1 MEYKKAW
8 YERNKERL
16 KQEYREKNPVK
27 EKIVKYLYK
36 DKNGKCI
43 YEYDPAKRH
52 EKHMRLYKSQATIY
66 NQQERVERKARVV
79 KSPVKK
85 EEYKIPI
92 LKLTPMKL
100 PPMKSPVKKEYKIPI
115 ERIKK
120 RERENIRQELTY
132 EKDAKVFYNFNIL
145 HRLRNH

>member
-1 MEYKKAW
+1 
-8 YERNKERL
+8 
-16 KQEYREKNPVK
+16 
-27 EKIVKYLYK
+27 
-36 DKNGKCI
+36 
-43 YEYDPAKRH
+43 
-52 EKHMRLYKSQATIY
+52 MRLYKSQATIY

-92 LKLTPMKL
+92 
-100 PPMKSPVKKEYKIPI
+100 

-132 EKDAKVFYNFNIL
+132 EKDTKVFYNFNIL